1 MESKLQSTLHRLPP
15 VDKLD
20 GKLLRE
26 KISSLQAS
34 LAEAR
39 AQGVQES
46 QPAQELTTV
55 LTTMRD
61 RLGQLKKD
69 QWVEIERLCTWVKDM
84 EIRTAELQEGIGIL
98 EGYGTDLTQTGV
110 PEKLARAKRV
120 QTERREALS
129 ASREKLTRLL
139 AEPNPALVNIPNLR
153 NELGDARTLS
163 MDGSAQSEL
172 MQLWTGLQKL
182 IDRGKAKLEEARQ
195 ARVDVTAI
203 ARAIEEAMGGDG
215 CLCPQSA
222 SGCRVSV
229 ALLQEVIQHAEGH
242 AFGLLTY
249 EVASAKAK
257 LDEERKRGATFLKAL
272 DRLERAQQNVRCE
285 VHLTLSLSDFL
296 QAEINKESLESKL
309 DDVTRR
315 LNATLGDTHKLS
327 HLLTQALGPP
337 SPPTSEQNSAL
348 TSADSR
354 RQGELVHVKKDLGRR
369 LLPRCQNLP
378 EEAFASPE
386 EAASR
391 YDSSSSQPRLVH
403 VLSYGWRTPGQPDP
417 DGTTLGHMVQFL
429 QSPVAQR
436 QEHAEDRLLFLE

>member
-61 RLGQLKKD
+61 RLGQLKKE
-69 QWVEIERLCTWVKDM
+69 QWVEIERLCKGVKDM

-98 EGYGTDLTQTGV
+98 EGYGTDLSQTGV
-110 PEKLARAKRV
+110 PETLARAKRV

-172 MQLWTGLQKL
+172 MQLWTDLEKL

-215 CLCPQSA
+215 CLCPQST

-257 LDEERKRGATFLKAL
+257 LDKERKRGATFLEAL

-315 LNATLGDTHKLS
+315 LNAALGEPRTLGL
-327 HLLTQALGPP
+327 LLTQALGPP
-337 SPPTSEQNSAL
+337 PTSTRTAP
-348 TSADSR
+348 TSAVSR
-354 RQGELVHVKKDLGRR
+354 RGELVHVKPVFGRC

-378 EEAFASPE
+378 EAAFASPE

-417 DGTTLGHMVQFL
+417 DGTTLGHVVQFL
-429 QSPVAQR
+429 QSPVAQQ